1 MATTQENRII
11 FSIEF
16 TEKGAIRKIDG
27 VTTSVKKF
35 DSELK
40 KATLANKQFNQTLS
54 GRESMT
60 TNAGLA
66 GATLTELGRTIS
78 DLPYG
83 IRGVAN
89 NLSQLS
95 TLFTTMVAKVDD
107 NVKGFARVGRAF
119 KMLKAQMMGPL
130 GIVLLFQAAISA
142 LDFFA
147 GSTRSA
153 TKEVDA
159 LTKALAKQK
168 GLNQAISIYIGI
180 LENASSTEEQ
190 RIIALAK
197 LQKEGYDPAIGSLEE
212 FTKALEQKQKMDL
225 LDVKNAEKVVDAE
238 TLIAESKEKIANAQE
253 KINTSF
259 DISQSYL
266 SGTLAEEQRQSQ
278 LALIDLEQKKI
289 EAVKNDLKS
298 FIKEVGA
305 DPDIVG
311 NPFLASIFGLK
322 ETKGDADKESPVSKI
337 IKKLNQEVQKMAAEN
352 ADELLEIE
360 RKLALDEIALA
371 EGSTTEKNEAIRL
384 IDEKFRLSVKELRE
398 EDLEEFKDYVSKSV
412 EESIDIIDDLYK
424 EFLSKNKEAAKDARK
439 FISDY
444 IKGLQNDLRQL
455 REQESIFNQAFSS
468 TANILNSLNDLRQ
481 EHHQAQLDRLARERD
496 VVLANDTLTQTEKEK
511 RLQNI
516 SHQEMIAQKKKIK
529 LERDMF
535 TIEQTLMIA
544 KTLMNAQF
552 FAQQQ
557 LMMAQIA
564 YQNGVASAQQIALAG
579 TVEAG
584 KASMSL
590 GSFMTALGPAGI
602 IAFGASIG
610 VALASIKKAR
620 DAAKNQIANLV
631 PGASS
636 VGGGSTAS
644 VQAPAF
650 NVVGATQA
658 SQLAQTIAGAED
670 KPLRAYVV
678 ASDVSTAQEL
688 ERSTIEG
695 ASIG

>member
-35 DSELK
+35 DAELK

-95 TLFTTMVAKVDD
+95 TLFTTMVAKVDS
-107 NVKGFARVGRAF
+107 NVKGFARLGRAV
-119 KMLKAQMMGPL
+119 KMLQAQLMGPL
-130 GIVLLFQAAISA
+130 GIVLAFQAVIA
-142 LDFFA
+142 LL
-147 GSTRSA
+147 
-153 TKEVDA
+153 DA
-159 LTKALAKQK
+159 MAQGKIKLGKGINQVTKAIKEETK
-168 GLNQAISIYIGI
+168 AIREQVELQEAQNIIVQDQLGY
-180 LENASSTEEQ
+180 LEQ
-190 RIIALAK
+190 
-197 LQKEGYDPAIGSLEE
+197 LQKENGRYNRGQKAVLTTEE
-212 FTKALEQKQKMDL
+212 FLLLSRDL
-225 LDVKNAEKVVDAE
+225 LIKAG
-238 TLIAESKEKIANAQE
+238 IKEAKMLTDLN
-253 KINTSF
+253 
-259 DISQSYL
+259 ISQDERY
-266 SGTLAEEQRQSQ
+266 
-278 LALIDLEQKKI
+278 
-289 EAVKNDLKS
+289 
-298 FIKEVGA
+298 
-305 DPDIVG
+305 
-311 NPFLASIFGLK
+311 SIL
-322 ETKGDADKESPVSKI
+322 V
-337 IKKLNQEVQKMAAEN
+337 KLNQGLNNNVEIQKAEALLLEQMRDGKIQDANLTVANITRLKVQREEFLKYLETLDKGKEKESDFVKTKKKLSA
-352 ADELLEIE
+352 ELLQLQIDDAE
-360 RKLALDEIALA
+360 KLLTLQKEANLKELNETEYTAD
-371 EGSTTEKNEAIRL
+371 EKNELRVLYESIYL
-384 IDEKFRLSVKELRE
+384 EELKDLRE
-398 EDLEEFKDYVSKSV
+398 SNLDDFKQFAEESV
-412 EESIDIIDDLYK
+412 QESIDVIDDLYK
-424 EFLSKNKEAAKDARK
+424 QFLDKNKQASKDAQK

-444 IKGLQNDLRQL
+444 IRTQQNELRES
-455 REQESIFNQAFSS
+455 REQERILNQAFSS
-468 TANILNSLNDLRQ
+468 TANILGSLNDLRQ
-481 EHHQAQLDRLARERD
+481 QHHQAQLDRLARERD
-496 VVLANDTLTQTEKEK
+496 VILANDTLTQTEKEK
-511 RLQNI
+511 RLQSI
-516 SHQEMIAQKKKIK
+516 SHQEMVAQKKKIK

-535 TIEQTLMIA
+535 TLEQTLMIA
-544 KTLMNAQF
+544 KTIMNARF
-552 FAQQQ
+552 YAQQQ
-557 LMMAQIA
+557 IMMAGIQTQQAGDAATSI
-564 YQNGVASAQQIALAG
+564 GIEASKEL
-579 TVEAG
+579 G

-590 GSFMTALGPAGI
+590 GSFMSALGPAGI

-631 PGASS
+631 PGASIA
-636 VGGGSTAS
+636 GGGSSPS

-650 NVVGATQA
+650 NVVGATQT

>member
-35 DSELK
+35 DAELK

-54 GRESMT
+54 GREGMT

-78 DLPYG
+78 DMPYG

-95 TLFTTMVAKVDD
+95 TLFTTMVAKVDS
-107 NVKGFARVGRAF
+107 NVKGFARVGRAM
-119 KMLKAQMMGPL
+119 KMLQAQLMGPL
-130 GIVLLFQAAISA
+130 GIVLAFQAAIA
-142 LDFFA
+142 AIDFFYGA
-147 GSTRSA
+147 NRKAKGA
-153 TKEVDA
+153 VDD
-159 LTKALAKQK
+159 LTKALNKQN
-168 GLNQAISIYIGI
+168 GLNYALGIYVDV
-180 LENASSTEEQ
+180 LNDANSTEEQ

-197 LQKEGYDPAIGSLEE
+197 LQKEGYDPAIGSLKE
-212 FTKALEQKQKMDL
+212 FRAALDQKQKADIL
-225 LDVKNAEKVVDAE
+225 EQQYSGDIEESIKKRTVAEEK
-238 TLIAESKEKIANAQE
+238 LIEAKEKLAGINERDRKAIIMTQGVIDKQKTIIDVETEAISLLKTNLKGFVDDIAN
-253 KINTSF
+253 
-259 DISQSYL
+259 
-266 SGTLAEEQRQSQ
+266 
-278 LALIDLEQKKI
+278 
-289 EAVKNDLKS
+289 
-298 FIKEVGA
+298 
-305 DPDIVG
+305 DPSVTG
-311 NPFLASIFGLK
+311 NPFLATLFGLK
-322 ETKGDADKESPVSKI
+322 DGKGESDKESPVSKI

-352 ADELLEIE
+352 ADELLKIE
-360 RKLALDEIALA
+360 RQLALDEIALA

-511 RLQNI
+511 RLQGI

-564 YQNGVASAQQIALAG
+564 VQQGVASARQIALAG

-584 KASMSL
+584 KAGMSL

-620 DAAKNQIANLV
+620 DAAKNQIKNIV
-631 PGASS
+631 PEAS
-636 VGGGSTAS
+636 GLGGSSTPS
-644 VQAPAF
+644 IQAPAF
-650 NVVGATQA
+650 NVVGATQE
-658 SQLAQTIAGAED
+658 SQLAQAISGAD
-670 KPLRAYVV
+670 SKPLKAFVV
-678 ASDVSTAQEL
+678 ASDISTAQEL

-695 ASIG
+695 ASMG

>member
-35 DSELK
+35 DAELK

-119 KMLKAQMMGPL
+119 SMLKAQLMGPL

-147 GSTRSA
+147 GSTKKA
-153 TKEVDA
+153 KQEIDKLNEA
-159 LTKALAKQK
+159 LNKQK
-168 GLNQAISIYIGI
+168 GLNESIQIYVDI
-180 LENASSTEEQ
+180 LKDATTTEEQ
-190 RIIALAK
+190 RIVAMAN
-197 LQKEGYDPAIGSLEE
+197 LQKQGYDKTIGTLEE
-212 FTKALEQKQKMDL
+212 YQAALKQKQK
-225 LDVKNAEKVVDAE
+225 LDIAELQLSDK
-238 TLIAESKEKIANAQE
+238 IAESEKKIAEAIKKRDTAQKLLDE
-253 KINTSF
+253 AHASDVLNHSRQVRIDKANKVIESEKAIIDGQKINIKTF
-259 DISQSYL
+259 MNEL
-266 SGTLAEEQRQSQ
+266 S
-278 LALIDLEQKKI
+278 
-289 EAVKNDLKS
+289 N
-298 FIKEVGA
+298 
-305 DPDIVG
+305 DPDVVG
-311 NPFLASIFGLK
+311 NPFIASLFGLK
-322 ETKGDADKESPVSKI
+322 TTKSDDPKESEVAKI
-337 IKKLNQEVQKMAAEN
+337 VKKLNQEVQKMATEN

-360 RKLALDEIALA
+360 RQLALDEIALA
-371 EGSTTEKNEAIRL
+371 KGSTTEKNEAIRL

-468 TANILNSLNDLRQ
+468 TANILGSLNDLRQ
-481 EHHQAQLDRLARERD
+481 QHHQAQLDRLARERD
-496 VVLANDTLTQTEKEK
+496 VILANDTLTQTEKEK
-511 RLQNI
+511 RLQSI
-516 SHQEMIAQKKKIK
+516 SHQEMVAQKKKIK

-544 KTLMNAQF
+544 KTIMNARF
-552 FAQQQ
+552 YAQQQ
-557 LMMAQIA
+557 IMMAGIQ
-564 YQNGVASAQQIALAG
+564 AQQAG
-579 TVEAG
+579 DAATSIGIEASKELG

-590 GSFMTALGPAGI
+590 GSFMSALGPAGI

-620 DAAKNQIANLV
+620 DAAKNQISNLV
-631 PGASS
+631 PSASS
-636 VGGGSTAS
+636 AGGGSSPS

-650 NVVGATQA
+650 NVVGATQT

>member
-1 MATTQENRII
+1 MTVLN
-11 FSIEF
+11 
-16 TEKGAIRKIDG
+16 
-27 VTTSVKKF
+27 TS
-35 DSELK
+35 LK
-40 KATLANKQFNQTLS
+40 NSAKELAN
-54 GRESMT
+54 
-60 TNAGLA
+60 
-66 GATLTELGRTIS
+66 
-78 DLPYG
+78 
-83 IRGVAN
+83 
-89 NLSQLS
+89 
-95 TLFTTMVAKVDD
+95 
-107 NVKGFARVGRAF
+107 
-119 KMLKAQMMGPL
+119 
-130 GIVLLFQAAISA
+130 
-142 LDFFA
+142 
-147 GSTRSA
+147 
-153 TKEVDA
+153 
-159 LTKALAKQK
+159 
-168 GLNQAISIYIGI
+168 
-180 LENASSTEEQ
+180 
-190 RIIALAK
+190 
-197 LQKEGYDPAIGSLEE
+197 DPAI
-212 FTKALEQKQKMDL
+212 
-225 LDVKNAEKVVDAE
+225 KN
-238 TLIAESKEKIANAQE
+238 
-253 KINTSF
+253 
-259 DISQSYL
+259 
-266 SGTLAEEQRQSQ
+266 
-278 LALIDLEQKKI
+278 
-289 EAVKNDLKS
+289 
-298 FIKEVGA
+298 
-305 DPDIVG
+305 
-311 NPFLASIFGLK
+311 NPFYASLIGLK

-360 RKLALDEIALA
+360 RQLALDEIALA

-424 EFLSKNKEAAKDARK
+424 KFLSKNKEAAKDARK

-468 TANILNSLNDLRQ
+468 TAKVLNSLNDLRQ
-481 EHHQAQLDRLARERD
+481 EHHQAQLDRLSRERD
-496 VVLANDTLTQTEKEK
+496 VVLANDTLTQAEKEK
-511 RLQNI
+511 RLQGI

-544 KTLMNAQF
+544 KTIMNAKF

-557 LMMAQIA
+557 IMMAGIQ
-564 YQNGVASAQQIALAG
+564 AQQAG
-579 TVEAG
+579 DAVTSIGIEASKKIG
-584 KASMSL
+584 EANMSL
-590 GSFMTALGPAGI
+590 GSFMSALGPAGI

-636 VGGGSTAS
+636 AGGGSSPS

-650 NVVGATQA
+650 NVVGATQT
-658 SQLAQTIAGAED
+658 SQLAQTIAGSED

>member
-35 DSELK
+35 DAELK

-95 TLFTTMVAKVDD
+95 TLFTTMVAKVDS
-107 NVKGFARVGRAF
+107 NVKGFARLGRAV
-119 KMLKAQMMGPL
+119 KMLQAQLMGPL
-130 GIVLLFQAAISA
+130 GIVLAFQAVIA
-142 LDFFA
+142 LL
-147 GSTRSA
+147 
-153 TKEVDA
+153 DA
-159 LTKALAKQK
+159 MAQGKIKLGKGINQVTKAIKEETK
-168 GLNQAISIYIGI
+168 AIREQVELQEAQNIIVQDQLGY
-180 LENASSTEEQ
+180 LEQ
-190 RIIALAK
+190 
-197 LQKEGYDPAIGSLEE
+197 LQKENGRYNTGQKAVLTTEE
-212 FTKALEQKQKMDL
+212 FLLLSRDL
-225 LDVKNAEKVVDAE
+225 LIKAG
-238 TLIAESKEKIANAQE
+238 IKEAKMLTDLN
-253 KINTSF
+253 
-259 DISQSYL
+259 ISQDERY
-266 SGTLAEEQRQSQ
+266 
-278 LALIDLEQKKI
+278 
-289 EAVKNDLKS
+289 
-298 FIKEVGA
+298 
-305 DPDIVG
+305 
-311 NPFLASIFGLK
+311 SIL
-322 ETKGDADKESPVSKI
+322 V
-337 IKKLNQEVQKMAAEN
+337 KLNQGLNNNVEIQKAEALLLEQMRDGKIQDANLTVANITRLKVQREEFLKYLETLDKGKEKESDFVKTKKKLSA
-352 ADELLEIE
+352 ELLQLQIDDAE
-360 RKLALDEIALA
+360 KLLTLQKEANLKELNETEYTAD
-371 EGSTTEKNEAIRL
+371 EKNELRVLYESIYL
-384 IDEKFRLSVKELRE
+384 EEVKDLRE
-398 EDLEEFKDYVSKSV
+398 SNLDDFKQFAEESV
-412 EESIDIIDDLYK
+412 QESIDVIDDLYK
-424 EFLSKNKEAAKDARK
+424 QFLDKNKQASKDAQK

-444 IKGLQNDLRQL
+444 IRTQQNELRES
-455 REQESIFNQAFSS
+455 REQERILNQAFSS
-468 TANILNSLNDLRQ
+468 TAKILGYLNDLRQ
-481 EHHQAQLDRLARERD
+481 QHHQAQLDRLARERD
-496 VVLANDTLTQTEKEK
+496 VILANDTLTQTEKEK
-511 RLQNI
+511 RLQSI
-516 SHQEMIAQKKKIK
+516 SHQEMVAQKKKIK

-535 TIEQTLMIA
+535 TLEQTLMIA
-544 KTLMNAQF
+544 KTIMNARF
-552 FAQQQ
+552 YAQQQ
-557 LMMAQIA
+557 IMMAGIQ
-564 YQNGVASAQQIALAG
+564 AQQAG
-579 TVEAG
+579 DAVTSIGIEASKKLG
-584 KASMSL
+584 EASMSL
-590 GSFMTALGPAGI
+590 GSFMSALGPAGI

-636 VGGGSTAS
+636 AGGGSSPS

-650 NVVGATQA
+650 NVVGATQT
-658 SQLAQTIAGAED
+658 SQLAQTIAGSED

>member
-35 DSELK
+35 DAELK

-95 TLFTTMVAKVDD
+95 TLFTTMVAKVDS
-107 NVKGFARVGRAF
+107 NVKGFARLGRAV
-119 KMLKAQMMGPL
+119 KMLQAQLMGPL
-130 GIVLLFQAAISA
+130 GIVLAFQAVIA
-142 LDFFA
+142 LL
-147 GSTRSA
+147 
-153 TKEVDA
+153 DA
-159 LTKALAKQK
+159 MAQGKIKLGKGINQVTKAIKEETK
-168 GLNQAISIYIGI
+168 AIREQVELQEAQNIIVQDQLGY
-180 LENASSTEEQ
+180 LEQ
-190 RIIALAK
+190 
-197 LQKEGYDPAIGSLEE
+197 LQKENGRYNTGQKAVLTTEE
-212 FTKALEQKQKMDL
+212 FLLLSRDL
-225 LDVKNAEKVVDAE
+225 LIKAG
-238 TLIAESKEKIANAQE
+238 IKEAKMLTDLN
-253 KINTSF
+253 
-259 DISQSYL
+259 ISQDERY
-266 SGTLAEEQRQSQ
+266 
-278 LALIDLEQKKI
+278 
-289 EAVKNDLKS
+289 
-298 FIKEVGA
+298 
-305 DPDIVG
+305 
-311 NPFLASIFGLK
+311 SIL
-322 ETKGDADKESPVSKI
+322 V
-337 IKKLNQEVQKMAAEN
+337 KLNQGLNNNVEIQKAEALLLEQMRDGKIQDANLTVANITRLKVQREEFLKYLETLDKGKEKESDFVKTKKKLSA
-352 ADELLEIE
+352 ELLQLQIDDAE
-360 RKLALDEIALA
+360 KLLTLQKEANLKELNETEYTAD
-371 EGSTTEKNEAIRL
+371 EKNELRVLYESIYL
-384 IDEKFRLSVKELRE
+384 EEVKDLRE
-398 EDLEEFKDYVSKSV
+398 SNLDDFKQFAEESV
-412 EESIDIIDDLYK
+412 QESIDVIDDLYK
-424 EFLSKNKEAAKDARK
+424 QFLDKNKQASKDAQK

-444 IKGLQNDLRQL
+444 IRTQQNELRES
-455 REQESIFNQAFSS
+455 REQERILNQAFSS
-468 TANILNSLNDLRQ
+468 TAKILGSLNDLRQ
-481 EHHQAQLDRLARERD
+481 QHHQAQLDRLARERD
-496 VVLANDTLTQTEKEK
+496 VILANDTLTQTEKEK
-511 RLQNI
+511 RLQSI
-516 SHQEMIAQKKKIK
+516 SHQEMVAQKKKIK

-535 TIEQTLMIA
+535 TLEQTLMIA
-544 KTLMNAQF
+544 KTIMNARF
-552 FAQQQ
+552 YAQQQ
-557 LMMAQIA
+557 IMTAGIQ
-564 YQNGVASAQQIALAG
+564 AQQAG
-579 TVEAG
+579 DAATSIGIEASKELG

-590 GSFMTALGPAGI
+590 GSFMSALGPAGI

-636 VGGGSTAS
+636 AGGGSSPS

-650 NVVGATQA
+650 NVVGATQT
-658 SQLAQTIAGAED
+658 SQLAQTIAGSED

>member
-35 DSELK
+35 DAELK
-40 KATLANKQFNQTLS
+40 KATLANKQFNNTLS
-54 GRESMT
+54 GREGMT

-78 DLPYG
+78 DMPYG

-119 KMLKAQMMGPL
+119 KMLKTQMMGPL
-130 GIVLLFQAAISA
+130 GIVLVFQAAISA
-142 LDFFA
+142 LDYFA
-147 GSTRSA
+147 GSTRGA

-159 LTKALAKQK
+159 LRDALSKQK
-168 GLNQAISIYIGI
+168 GLNQAISIYIGV

-212 FTKALEQKQKMDL
+212 FIAALKQKQKMDL
-225 LDVKNAEKVVDAE
+225 LDVKNAEKVIDAE

-266 SGTLAEEQRQSQ
+266 SGTLAEDQRRIQ

-298 FIKEVGA
+298 FIKEIGA
-305 DPDIVG
+305 DPDIVE

-322 ETKGDADKESPVSKI
+322 ESKGDADKESPVSKI

-352 ADELLEIE
+352 ADELLETE
-360 RKLALDEIALA
+360 RQLALDEIALA

-384 IDEKFRLSVKELRE
+384 IDEKFRLSVKQLRE

-468 TANILNSLNDLRQ
+468 TAKVLNSLNDLRQ

-496 VVLANDTLTQTEKEK
+496 VVLANDTLTQAEKEK
-511 RLQNI
+511 RLQGI

-557 LMMAQIA
+557 IMMAQIA
-564 YQNGVASAQQIALAG
+564 VQNGVASARQIALTA
-579 TVEAG
+579 TVEGG
-584 KASMSL
+584 KAAMSL

-636 VGGGSTAS
+636 VGGGSSPS

-650 NVVGATQA
+650 NVVGATQE
-658 SQLAQTIAGAED
+658 SQLAQAISGAD
-670 KPLRAYVV
+670 SKPLKAFVV
-678 ASDVSTAQEL
+678 ASDISTAQEL